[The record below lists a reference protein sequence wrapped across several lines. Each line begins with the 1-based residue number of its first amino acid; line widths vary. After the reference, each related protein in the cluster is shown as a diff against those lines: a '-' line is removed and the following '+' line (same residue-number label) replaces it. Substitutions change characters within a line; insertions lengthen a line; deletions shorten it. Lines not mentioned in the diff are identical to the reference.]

1 MFAIIY
7 ELKKI
12 KQNYDMFNAL
22 QFIIKKLIKSFTLFF
37 SKCVNLI
44 LSLLLVLL
52 AEITVA
58 DKKTKNVI
66 LIEKSRPE

>member
-22 QFIIKKLIKSFTLFF
+22 QFIIKYFTLFF